1 MMPMQTTMLSSSLRL
16 AGAAAVAALVAACA
30 SPEPTLH
37 TLSVRPEATDTGR
50 FQRAFRLSG
59 VRVPDRLDKPQI
71 VLRTSDSEV
80 VALEH
85 QRWAAPFG
93 AELRDA
99 LSANLATTLS
109 AVDVGNAAAPG
120 GVPLYRI
127 GAEMRSYDA
136 RPGQGVTALV
146 TWRVSRDAATQG
158 ATPVTPVTPVTPAA
172 LTCQTTLGLP
182 VSAQPAGADANT
194 GVSAV
199 VSSTQRLVQLWSQQI
214 AQSVQGLE
222 SPAAV
227 PAWCR

>member
-1 MMPMQTTMLSSSLRL
+1 MMQTPTLSSSLRL
-16 AGAAAVAALVAACA
+16 AGAVAAAALVAACA

-37 TLSVRPEATDTGR
+37 TLSLRNEAPAPDAR

-80 VALEH
+80 QALEQ

-93 AELRDA
+93 SELRDA
-99 LSANLATTLS
+99 LSANLAGALS
-109 AVDVGNAAAPG
+109 AVDVGSGVAPA

-127 GAEMRSYDA
+127 AADMRSYDA
-136 RPGQGVTALV
+136 RPGQNVTALV
-146 TWRVSRDAATQG
+146 TWRVTRDAATQAQG
-158 ATPVTPVTPVTPAA
+158 SATT
-172 LTCQTTLGLP
+172 LTCQNTLT
-182 VSAQPAGADANT
+182 VPAGA
-194 GVSAV
+194 GVDAV
-199 VSSTQRLVQLWSQQI
+199 VSSTQQLVQQWSQQI

-222 SPAAV
+222 SRAAM

>member
-1 MMPMQTTMLSSSLRL
+1 MMPMQPTMLVSSLRRS
-16 AGAAAVAALVAACA
+16 GAAAVAVLMAACA

-37 TLSVRPEATDTGR
+37 TLSARPEAAEKTGR

-80 VALEH
+80 VALEQ

-93 AELRDA
+93 SELRDA

-109 AVDVGNAAAPG
+109 AVDVGSAAAPA
-120 GVPLYRI
+120 GVPLFRI

-158 ATPVTPVTPVTPAA
+158 ASPVA
-172 LTCQTTLGLP
+172 LTCQTTLAMP
-182 VSAQPAGADANT
+182 VNAQPAGTDANA
-194 GVSAV
+194 GVNAV
-199 VSSTQRLVQLWSQQI
+199 VSSTQRLVQQWSQQI

-222 SPAAV
+222 SPSAV

>member
-1 MMPMQTTMLSSSLRL
+1 MMLMKTTMLSCSFRL
-16 AGAAAVAALVAACA
+16 MGAAAVALLVGACA

-71 VLRTSDSEV
+71 VLRMSDSEV
-80 VALEH
+80 VALEQ

-93 AELRDA
+93 SELRDA
-99 LSANLATTLS
+99 LSANLAATLS
-109 AVDVGNAAAPG
+109 AVDVGGAAAPA

-146 TWRVSRDAATQG
+146 TWRVSRDAAAQG
-158 ATPVTPVTPVTPAA
+158 ASAAA
-172 LTCQTTLGLP
+172 LTCQSTLALSVNG
-182 VSAQPAGADANT
+182 QPAGTDTDA
-194 GVSAV
+194 GVNAV
-199 VSSTQRLVQLWSQQI
+199 VSSTQRLVQQWSQQI

-222 SPAAV
+222 TPSAV

>member
-1 MMPMQTTMLSSSLRL
+1 MMPMQTTMLSFSLRV
-16 AGAAAVAALVAACA
+16 AGGAALALLVGACA

-37 TLSVRPEATDTGR
+37 TLSARPEATDTSR

-80 VALEH
+80 VALEQ
-85 QRWAAPFG
+85 QRWVAPFG
-93 AELRDA
+93 SELRDA
-99 LSANLATTLS
+99 LSANLAATLS
-109 AVDVGNAAAPG
+109 AVDVGGAAAPA

-158 ATPVTPVTPVTPAA
+158 ASAAA
-172 LTCQTTLGLP
+172 LTCQTTLALP
-182 VSAQPAGADANT
+182 VSGPSAAADSEAGVN
-194 GVSAV
+194 AV
-199 VSSTQRLVQLWSQQI
+199 VSSTQRLVQQWSQQI

-222 SPAAV
+222 APSAV

>member
-1 MMPMQTTMLSSSLRL
+1 MMPMQTTMLSFSLRV
-16 AGAAAVAALVAACA
+16 AGGAALALLVGACA

-37 TLSVRPEATDTGR
+37 TLSARPEATDTSR

-80 VALEH
+80 VALEQ

-93 AELRDA
+93 SELRDA
-99 LSANLATTLS
+99 LSANLAATLS
-109 AVDVGNAAAPG
+109 AVDVGGAAAPA

-146 TWRVSRDAATQG
+146 TWRVSRDAAAQG
-158 ATPVTPVTPVTPAA
+158 ASAAA
-172 LTCQTTLGLP
+172 LTCQSTLALSVNG
-182 VSAQPAGADANT
+182 QPAGTDTDA
-194 GVSAV
+194 GVNAV
-199 VSSTQRLVQLWSQQI
+199 VSSTQRLVQQWSQQI

-222 SPAAV
+222 TPSAV

>member
-1 MMPMQTTMLSSSLRL
+1 MTPTQTTMLSSVRL
-16 AGAAAVAALVAACA
+16 TAAAALALLATACA

-37 TLSVRPEATDTGR
+37 TLSVRPEATDAGR

-80 VALEH
+80 VALEQ

-93 AELRDA
+93 SELRDA
-99 LSANLATTLS
+99 LSADLAKTLS
-109 AVDVGNAAAPG
+109 AVDVGSATAPA

-146 TWRVSRDAATQG
+146 TWRVSRDAATHG
-158 ATPVTPVTPVTPAA
+158 ATPAA
-172 LTCQTTLGLP
+172 LTCQTTLTQP
-182 VSAQPAGADANT
+182 VAADANA
-194 GVSAV
+194 GVGAV
-199 VSSTQRLVQLWSQQI
+199 VSSTQRLVQQWSQQI

-222 SPAAV
+222 SPSAV

>member
-16 AGAAAVAALVAACA
+16 AGAAAVATLLVACA

-37 TLSVRPEATDTGR
+37 TLSLRAEAPSPDTAR

-71 VLRTSDSEV
+71 VLRISDSEV
-80 VALEH
+80 VALEQ

-93 AELRDA
+93 SEVRDA
-99 LSANLATTLS
+99 LSANLASALS
-109 AVDVGNAAAPG
+109 AVDVGSGAAPV

-146 TWRVSRDAATQG
+146 TWRVSRDAAAQG
-158 ATPVTPVTPVTPAA
+158 AASAA
-172 LTCQTTLGLP
+172 LTCQTTLT
-182 VSAQPAGADANT
+182 QPAGAEAKADVNAL
-194 GVSAV
+194 
-199 VSSTQRLVQLWSQQI
+199 VSSTQRLVQQWSQQI
-214 AQSVQGLE
+214 TQSVQGLE
-222 SPAAV
+222 SASAV

>member
-16 AGAAAVAALVAACA
+16 AGAAAVAVVLAACG

-37 TLSVRPEATDTGR
+37 TLSVRPETTDAAG

-80 VALEH
+80 VALEQ

-93 AELRDA
+93 SELRDA
-99 LSANLATTLS
+99 LSADLATTLS
-109 AVDVGNAAAPG
+109 AVDVGGAAAPA

-127 GAEMRSYDA
+127 GTEMRSYDA

-158 ATPVTPVTPVTPAA
+158 ASTAA
-172 LTCQTTLGLP
+172 LTCQTTLALP
-182 VSAQPAGADANT
+182 VNGQPAGADANA
-194 GVSAV
+194 GVDAV
-199 VSSTQRLVQLWSQQI
+199 VSSTQRLVQQWSQQI

-222 SPAAV
+222 TPSAV

>member
-1 MMPMQTTMLSSSLRL
+1 MMLMKTTMLSCSFRL
-16 AGAAAVAALVAACA
+16 MGAAAVALLVGACA

-80 VALEH
+80 VALEQ

-93 AELRDA
+93 SELRDA
-99 LSANLATTLS
+99 LSANLAATLS
-109 AVDVGNAAAPG
+109 AVDVGGAAAPA

-146 TWRVSRDAATQG
+146 TWRVSRDAATQS
-158 ATPVTPVTPVTPAA
+158 ASPVA
-172 LTCQTTLGLP
+172 LTCQSTLALSVNG
-182 VSAQPAGADANT
+182 QPAGTDTDA
-194 GVSAV
+194 GVNAV
-199 VSSTQRLVQLWSQQI
+199 VSSTQRLVQQWSQQI

-222 SPAAV
+222 TPSAV

>member
-16 AGAAAVAALVAACA
+16 ASAAAVALLVGACA

-37 TLSVRPEATDTGR
+37 TLSVRPEASDTGR

-80 VALEH
+80 VALEQ

-93 AELRDA
+93 SELRDA
-99 LSANLATTLS
+99 LSADLATTLS
-109 AVDVGNAAAPG
+109 AVDVGGAAAPA

-127 GAEMRSYDA
+127 GTEMRSYDA

-158 ATPVTPVTPVTPAA
+158 ASTAA
-172 LTCQTTLGLP
+172 LTCQTTLALP
-182 VSAQPAGADANT
+182 VNGQPAGADA
-194 GVSAV
+194 GVDAV
-199 VSSTQRLVQLWSQQI
+199 VSSTQRLVQQWSQQI

-222 SPAAV
+222 TPSAV

>member
-16 AGAAAVAALVAACA
+16 ASAAAVALLLAACA

-37 TLSVRPEATDTGR
+37 TLSVRPEITDTGR

-80 VALEH
+80 VALEQ

-93 AELRDA
+93 SELRDA

-109 AVDVGNAAAPG
+109 AVDVVSAAAPA

-146 TWRVSRDAATQG
+146 TWRVSRDAANQG
-158 ATPVTPVTPVTPAA
+158 AAPAA
-172 LTCQTTLGLP
+172 LTCQTTLALP
-182 VSAQPAGADANT
+182 VNGQAAGTDSEA
-194 GVSAV
+194 GVNAV
-199 VSSTQRLVQLWSQQI
+199 VSSTQRLVQQWSQQI

-222 SPAAV
+222 TPSAV

>member
-1 MMPMQTTMLSSSLRL
+1 MMLMKTTMLSCSFRL
-16 AGAAAVAALVAACA
+16 MGAAAVALLVGACA

-37 TLSVRPEATDTGR
+37 TLSVRLEATDTGR

-80 VALEH
+80 VALEQ

-93 AELRDA
+93 SELRDA
-99 LSANLATTLS
+99 LSANLAATLS
-109 AVDVGNAAAPG
+109 AVDVGGAAAPA

-146 TWRVSRDAATQG
+146 TWRVSRDAAAQG
-158 ATPVTPVTPVTPAA
+158 ASAAA
-172 LTCQTTLGLP
+172 LTCQSTLALSVNG
-182 VSAQPAGADANT
+182 QPAGTDTDA
-194 GVSAV
+194 GVNAV
-199 VSSTQRLVQLWSQQI
+199 VSSTQRLVQQWSQQI

-222 SPAAV
+222 TPSAV

>member
-1 MMPMQTTMLSSSLRL
+1 MMPMQLTMLSSSLRL
-16 AGAAAVAALVAACA
+16 AGACAAVAMVAACA

-37 TLSVRPEATDTGR
+37 TLSVRPEAADMGR

-80 VALEH
+80 VALEQ

-93 AELRDA
+93 SELRDA
-99 LSANLATTLS
+99 LSADLASTLS
-109 AVDVGNAAAPG
+109 AVDVGGGAAPA

-136 RPGQGVTALV
+136 RPGLGVTALV
-146 TWRVSRDAATQG
+146 TWRVSRDLATQD
-158 ATPVTPVTPVTPAA
+158 ATPAA
-172 LTCQTTLGLP
+172 LTCQTTLT
-182 VSAQPAGADANT
+182 QPAGADANA
-194 GVSAV
+194 GVNAV
-199 VSSTQRLVQLWSQQI
+199 VSSTQRLVQQWSQQI

-222 SPAAV
+222 SPSAV

>member
-1 MMPMQTTMLSSSLRL
+1 MMPTQTTMLSSSLRL
-16 AGAAAVAALVAACA
+16 AGAAAVAVLVAACA

-50 FQRAFRLSG
+50 LQRAFRLSG

-80 VALEH
+80 VTLEQ

-93 AELRDA
+93 SELRDA
-99 LSANLATTLS
+99 LSANLATALS
-109 AVDVGNAAAPG
+109 AVDVGNAAAPA

-136 RPGQGVTALV
+136 RPDQGVTALV

-158 ATPVTPVTPVTPAA
+158 ASPAS
-172 LTCQTTLGLP
+172 LTCQTTLVLP
-182 VSAQPAGADANT
+182 VNGQPAGTDANA
-194 GVSAV
+194 GVNAL
-199 VSSTQRLVQLWSQQI
+199 VSSTQRLVQQWSQQI

-222 SPAAV
+222 SPSAM

>member
-1 MMPMQTTMLSSSLRL
+1 MMPMQTTMLSFSLRV
-16 AGAAAVAALVAACA
+16 AGGAAVALLVGACA

-37 TLSVRPEATDTGR
+37 TLSARPEATDTSR

-80 VALEH
+80 VALEQ
-85 QRWAAPFG
+85 QRWAAPVG
-93 AELRDA
+93 SELRDA

-109 AVDVGNAAAPG
+109 AVDVGSAAAPA

-146 TWRVSRDAATQG
+146 TWRVSRDAAAQG
-158 ATPVTPVTPVTPAA
+158 ASTAA
-172 LTCQTTLGLP
+172 LTCQTMLALP
-182 VSAQPAGADANT
+182 VSGPSAAADSEAGVN
-194 GVSAV
+194 AV
-199 VSSTQRLVQLWSQQI
+199 VSSTQRLVQQWSQQI

-222 SPAAV
+222 APSAV